1 MKESIPRV
9 IKQGPISHNYLQ
21 SRKDL
26 DLWDS
31 DRTTIRGIVLLP
43 GSHVIPREPRL
54 D

>member
-1 MKESIPRV
+1 MKERVPRV
-9 IKQGPISHNYLQ
+9 IKQGPISLLFK

-31 DRTTIRGIVLLP
+31 GRTTVRGIVLLP